1 LVKTFRQDARW
12 RKSVPNSLLQLI
24 IDGRIASLED
34 LRSTYHKLMMQT
46 HPDAVGSDKL
56 VRKFLQFG
64 EYYEEAKAFLLQST
78 EKSHLPVETAGVNHR
93 LGFYK
98 ELFLIES
105 LEMPY
110 GFHPEENRQGT
121 EKARQNAISELS
133 AWRPDMVELY
143 RKADEEHSRIKR
155 EKPMGPYM
163 KHALALNVRPLI
175 HNILAYQLTGRMV
188 YAKQSRQNLNAIMQ
202 KVAQGGCKALHG
214 FLTFMIE
221 DTHSIAAVL
230 E

>member
-1 LVKTFRQDARW
+1 VANPLI
-12 RKSVPNSLLQLI
+12 QLI
-24 IDGRIASLED
+24 IDGRIASLGE
-34 LRSTYHKLMMQT
+34 LRSTYHKLLMQT

-56 VRKFLQFG
+56 VRKFLEFG
-64 EYYEEAKAFLLQST
+64 EYYAEAKAFLHQSI
-78 EKSHLPVETAGVNHR
+78 EESPLSVETANVSHR
-93 LGFYK
+93 LRFYK

-105 LEMPY
+105 LEIPY
-110 GFHPEENRQGT
+110 GFHPEENQRSI
-121 EKARQNAISELS
+121 EHARQNAIGELS
-133 AWRPDMVELY
+133 AWRPDIVDLY

-163 KHALALNVRPLI
+163 THALALNVRPLI
-175 HNILAYQLTGRMV
+175 HNILAYQLTGRTV

-202 KVAQGGCKALHG
+202 KIAQRGCNALHG

-221 DTHSIAAVL
+221 DCNHSAAVL

>member
-1 LVKTFRQDARW
+1 LAEGW
-12 RKSVPNSLLQLI
+12 RSKVPNPLIQLI
-24 IDGRIASLED
+24 RDGRIASLED

-56 VRKFLQFG
+56 VRKFLEFG
-64 EYYEEAKAFLLQST
+64 KYYEEAKALLVQST
-78 EKSHLPVETAGVNHR
+78 EGPHISIETASANHR
-93 LGFYK
+93 LAFYN

-110 GFHPEENRQGT
+110 GIHPEESHQSI
-121 EKARQNAISELS
+121 EKARQSAISELS
-133 AWRPDMVELY
+133 EWRPDIVDLY

-163 KHALALNVRPLI
+163 KHAMALNIRPLI
-175 HNILAYQLTGRMV
+175 HNILAYQLTGKEV

-202 KVAQGGCKALHG
+202 KLAQGGCNALHG

-221 DTHSIAAVL
+221 DSRNRAAVL